1 MQMSDNKFFLAL
13 MVVATGLLGWL
24 LYPLYGAVLWGTV
37 IAILFAAPNRMLR
50 REFGGRRNLSAFA
63 MLTFIITLVILPMAQ
78 IGLALSQQ
86 AASFYGRI
94 ESGEI
99 NPSAMIQAV
108 LAQRPAALYLH
119 PREVTPESRR
129 LALDPVNAFIT
140 YVNLDTVVGKLDR
153 LFTRHRWTTMHELL
167 VEEGWLAR

>member
-63 MLTFIITLVILPMAQ
+63 MLTFIITLVILPMAL

-108 LAQRPAALYLH
+108 LARRSIPVYGDGMNVRDWLYVTDHAEALWQVLRRG
-119 PREVTPESRR
+119 REGGTGGTGHRTDPTPWNE
-129 LALDPVNAFIT
+129 
-140 YVNLDTVVGKLDR
+140 
-153 LFTRHRWTTMHELL
+153 RWSAGLE
-167 VEEGWLAR
+167 